1 MNNTAIN
8 HINYPFLAG
17 YLEAE
22 LKNLAVDN
30 TFLKMKSEED
40 RLKYV
45 RLVIEGA
52 MIAAKKA
59 AF

>member
-8 HINYPFLAG
+8 YPFLSG
-17 YLEAE
+17 YLQSE
-22 LKNLAVDN
+22 LQNLAVDN

-45 RLVIEGA
+45 RLLIERA
-52 MIAAKKA
+52 NIAAKKA